1 MRTPPLLADFSHARA
16 CKPFCENSLTLPEL
30 PDIRRL
36 LLGMKP
42 SHDQRKLSG
51 SHKYTEEQLIRKI
64 SGIMQNSDF
73 VFANGQIATEKELLT
88 FMYKI
93 NFLVARKDLADGYI
107 DRKYFEDNN
116 YLSTENI
123 EFGYDWEVHPAFR
136 WALYPE
142 ARDIFSGID
151 LPNLV

>member
-1 MRTPPLLADFSHARA
+1 
-16 CKPFCENSLTLPEL
+16 
-30 PDIRRL
+30 
-36 LLGMKP
+36 MKP
-42 SHDQRKLSG
+42 NHEQRKLSG
-51 SHKYTEEQLIRKI
+51 SQKYTEDQLIRKI
-64 SGIMQNSDF
+64 SGIMQNGEF
-73 VFANGQIATEKELLT
+73 VFSNGLVATAKELLT

-116 YLSTENI
+116 YLSTEHI

-142 ARDIFSGID
+142 ARDLFSGID
-151 LPNLV
+151 IPNLL